1 MSGSGSFSPE
11 GSTPD
16 GSMGLARARSLEA
29 EHAARHLRA
38 IQPDRQSRGRSV
50 KRMVLIGLGL
60 FVLFGWTMT
69 ILTALRVG

>member
-1 MSGSGSFSPE
+1 MGKFGQF
-11 GSTPD
+11 GSTPEEA
-16 GSMGLARARSLEA
+16 MGLARARSLEA

-38 IQPDRQSRGRSV
+38 IQPDRRPSGRSV

-69 ILTALRVG
+69 LLTALRAG